1 MEFDFDTVRTNS
13 RLNILKA
20 ILPFL
25 DRDMQ
30 KFLSIYILI
39 QELMLTISF
48 FQDQRHHFSF
58 YENVSCFYDK
68 IMNDLPGDQKNMIG
82 QMKQMMDAFEMMNAL
97 NAMTGASEDGGNA
110 QDNGADFL
118 TGFLSDEQKAMFDM
132 FSSTMN
138 EGKETEDI

>member
-1 MEFDFDTVRTNS
+1 MVFDFETVRTNS

-48 FQDQRHHFSF
+48 FQDQKHHFSF
-58 YENVSCFYDK
+58 YENISCFYDK
-68 IMNDLPGDQKNMIG
+68 IMNDLPDDQKNKIG
-82 QMKQMMDAFEMMNAL
+82 QMKQMMDAFEMMNAM
-97 NAMTGASEDGGNA
+97 NAMAGAFENGEA
-110 QDNGADFL
+110 QQDNNTDFL
-118 TGFLSDEQKAMFDM
+118 MSFLSDDQKAMFDM

-138 EGKETEDI
+138 EEKETEDL

>member
-1 MEFDFDTVRTNS
+1 MVFDFETVRTNS

-48 FQDQRHHFSF
+48 FQDQTNNFSF
-58 YENVSCFYDK
+58 YEKISCFYDK
-68 IMNDLPGDQKNMIG
+68 IMNDLPDDQKNKIG
-82 QMKQMMDAFEMMNAL
+82 QMKQMMDAFEMMNAM
-97 NAMTGASEDGGNA
+97 NAMAGAFENGEA
-110 QDNGADFL
+110 QQDNNTDFL
-118 TGFLSDEQKAMFDM
+118 MSFLSDDQKAMFDM

-138 EGKETEDI
+138 EEKETEDL

>member
-39 QELMLTISF
+39 QELMLTITF
-48 FQDQRHHFSF
+48 FRDQKHHFSF
-58 YENVSCFYDK
+58 YENISCFYDK
-68 IMNDLPGDQKNMIG
+68 IMNDLPDEQKNMVG
-82 QMKQMMDAFEMMNAL
+82 QMKQMMDAFEMMNAF
-97 NAMTGASEDGGNA
+97 NAMTEASGGDGTSP
-110 QDNGADFL
+110 DNNTDFL
-118 TGFLSDEQKAMFDM
+118 MGFLTDEQKAMFDM

-138 EGKETEDI
+138 EGKEKDDL

>member
-39 QELMLTISF
+39 QELMLTITF
-48 FQDQRHHFSF
+48 FRDQRHHFSF
-58 YENVSCFYDK
+58 YENISCFYDK
-68 IMNDLPGDQKNMIG
+68 IMNDLPDEQKNMVN

-97 NAMTGASEDGGNA
+97 NAMTGSSDGGASSDGN
-110 QDNGADFL
+110 ADFL
-118 TGFLSDEQKAMFDM
+118 MSFLTDEQKAMFDM

-138 EGKETEDI
+138 EGKEEDDL